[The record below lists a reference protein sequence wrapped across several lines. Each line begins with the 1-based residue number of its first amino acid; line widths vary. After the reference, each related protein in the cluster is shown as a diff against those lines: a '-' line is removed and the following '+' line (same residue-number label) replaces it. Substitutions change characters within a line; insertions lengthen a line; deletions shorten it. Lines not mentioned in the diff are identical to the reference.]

1 MFFPENTQIRLSWS
15 NKNHQKFLVKKL
27 DIFGFLW
34 SFSVSKIWGCWFQ
47 LFFVIL
53 GEKYPKNTLLLS
65 NLSNVLFFFFF
76 FEKFCNLTNL
86 RMLISNMAITFLKFQ
101 LKNRQVRYFFSQ
113 VKAVLFLEIC
123 RLDKFEGADFKY
135 DNNFLKIYPKNIEI
149 RYFLPQI

>member
-15 NKNHQKFLVKKL
+15 SKNHQKFLVKKL

-53 GEKYPKNTLLLS
+53 GEKYPKNTAQQFKQFS
-65 NLSNVLFFFFF
+65 FFFFFF

-101 LKNRQVRYFFSQ
+101 VKNRQVRYFFSQ

>member
-1 MFFPENTQIRLSWS
+1 MLISTFFCNSRR
-15 NKNHQKFLVKKL
+15 
-27 DIFGFLW
+27 
-34 SFSVSKIWGCWFQ
+34 KI
-47 LFFVIL
+47 
-53 GEKYPKNTLLLS
+53 PKEHAFAQQFKQCS
-65 NLSNVLFFFFF
+65 FFFFF

-149 RYFLPQI
+149 RYFLSQIQAFLFFHKMFQLGKFDGVDLNVTLGFF

>member
-53 GEKYPKNTLLLS
+53 GEKYPKNTAQQFKQCS
-65 NLSNVLFFFFF
+65 FFFSFF